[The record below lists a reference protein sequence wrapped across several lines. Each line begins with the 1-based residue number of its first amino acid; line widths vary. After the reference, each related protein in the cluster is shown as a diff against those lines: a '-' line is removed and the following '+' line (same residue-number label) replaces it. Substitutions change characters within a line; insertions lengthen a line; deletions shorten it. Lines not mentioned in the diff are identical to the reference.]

1 MARTTSR
8 STSPPNPQGP
18 RNRTPQPLPRRRR
31 SFADF
36 VKAFFAFVALAVL
49 LVGVPGALV
58 VFVGWPLPGGSPS
71 LDWLQQEIT
80 VSTFVNVLTVVV
92 WFAWAQFTACVLVEI
107 RAALSGVGIPN
118 RVPGAGGSQ
127 MLARQLVAAVLLIG
141 ATAASF
147 APGLSQ
153 FGQSLE
159 GNQKPASAASA
170 QQTPGLFRQEQQA
183 AASAADALA
192 AQADQAAAHADGGGS
207 AKDGDTKY
215 YRIQPPEGRHHDSL
229 WEVAERHLGD
239 GRRYKEIY
247 QLNKDREQPDGSKL
261 SEASLIRPG
270 WIMEMPADAHG
281 GELVEMPD
289 EAPKVS
295 EDVKEQISDY
305 SRTGDHRQGGG
316 AQEQGGG
323 GQEQGSGG
331 QEQGGSGSVD
341 HDTAHIVLPE
351 QRPGTPE
358 KPAMPQAPAT
368 PDAQAPEAQA
378 PDAQAPDSHTPG
390 TDAPAPAASAGAES
404 ESFDFGLPEAL
415 LGAPLLAAGLL
426 GALGRRRRH
435 ALWQSAMGAVGGRG
449 GMQPPTPTGAAA
461 DVQDALLVGADP
473 DGVRLLDLSLRGL
486 AASLAEE
493 NRALPTVYAAWLSNG
508 DLHLQLAQ
516 PAGRPPAPW
525 QLGQDQTFWML
536 SRADAERYEDVDTAA
551 PYPGLVSLGT
561 MDDSRLLLNLESV
574 PGIVSLSGS
583 PADRAAVFA
592 SVAAELATNGW
603 SDRMTITVVGFGQ
616 DLTPLAPNRLR
627 HLEDVEALIET
638 MEAETRQRRG
648 ALGAAGHD
656 SVLTGRTGPA
666 QHTRWAPHLVLLA
679 AEPSADDAIKLA
691 ELAADA
697 SRLGI
702 GYLVGAEAGDLP
714 GAAWEMEITRQGKLL
729 APLLGL
735 ELDAQSLPEAQQRA
749 VVQLFTEA
757 DPAGRGGTGSG
768 PAGPGGGPTGAAPP
782 FLVDVT
788 EQGRPAVY
796 ARLVGTYEII
806 GLETPDGERSALL
819 HEALALL
826 LLHREGV
833 HPRVLA
839 SALWP
844 RGVTDDVR
852 DALVERLREWLG
864 TEPDGSPRLCADR
877 TGRLTLAK
885 SVVSDLDVLRSLYH
899 EATQGRGAGNRA
911 VRGRMLTDALVLVRG
926 PLLSDRPQGR
936 YGWLTHEIIDA
947 QLPLLVADIGLA
959 LSEFHLEKGRAAKAI
974 EALNAAL
981 GSAPGD
987 ERLWNELLRAT
998 HATEDPDRLRQ
1009 VAADLVA
1016 RSGAR
1021 GLPPRTEALLD
1032 ELLPTWRSGVGAVG

>member
-1 MARTTSR
+1 MARRTTPS
-8 STSPPNPQGP
+8 STGP
-18 RNRTPQPLPRRRR
+18 RNRTPQPLPGRRR
-31 SFADF
+31 SAGDF
-36 VKAFFAFVALAVL
+36 VKAFLAFVALAALV
-49 LVGVPGALV
+49 VGVPGALAY
-58 VFVGWPLPGGSPS
+58 FVGWPLPGGAPS

-80 VSTFVNVLTVVV
+80 VGTFINVLTVVV
-92 WFAWAQFTACVLVEI
+92 WLAWAQFTACVLVEVK
-107 RAALSGVGIPN
+107 AALSGVGMPG
-118 RVPGAGGSQ
+118 RVPGAGPSQ
-127 MLARQLVAAVLLIG
+127 VLARQLVAALLLVG

-159 GNQKPASAASA
+159 GNQKPAAAAA
-170 QQTPGLFRQEQQA
+170 QQTPGVFGQDQQSA
-183 AASAADALA
+183 AASAAGALA
-192 AQADQAAAHADGGGS
+192 EQAGHAAAKAGTGQ
-207 AKDGDTKY
+207 DGDTKF

-229 WEVAERHLGD
+229 WEIAERHLGD

-247 QLNKDREQPDGSKL
+247 QLNKDREQPDGSRL

-289 EAPKVS
+289 DAPKVS
-295 EDVKEQISDY
+295 EEVREQISDY
-305 SRTGDHRQGGG
+305 AKSGDQRQGGG
-316 AQEQGGG
+316 AQEGGDRQGGG
-323 GQEQGSGG
+323 G
-331 QEQGGSGSVD
+331 SVD
-341 HDTAHIVLPE
+341 RDTTHITIPE
-351 QRPGTPE
+351 QRPDGAGRGDGKETGQGGGKETP
-358 KPAMPQAPAT
+358 
-368 PDAQAPEAQA
+368 
-378 PDAQAPDSHTPG
+378 
-390 TDAPAPAASAGAES
+390 AGAE
-404 ESFDFGLPEAL
+404 ESADASGSSDSSFGLPEAL
-415 LGAPLLAAGLL
+415 IGAPLLAAGLL

-435 ALWQSAMGAVGGRG
+435 ALWQSAMGTVGLRRG
-449 GMQPPTPTGAAA
+449 MEPPTPTGSAA
-461 DVQDALLVGADP
+461 DAQDALLVGADP
-473 DGVRLLDLSLRGL
+473 EGVRLLDRSLRGL
-486 AASLAEE
+486 AAALAEE
-493 NRALPTVYAAWLSNG
+493 SRPLPTVYAAWLSNG

-516 PAGRPPAPW
+516 PSGRPPAPW
-525 QLGQDQTFWML
+525 QLGQDETFWTL
-536 SRADAERYEDVDTAA
+536 ARTDAGRFGDVDTAA
-551 PYPGLVSLGT
+551 PYPGLVCLGT
-561 MDDSRLLLNLESV
+561 MDDSRLLLNLEAV
-574 PGIVSLSGS
+574 PGIVSLAGTA
-583 PADRAAVFA
+583 ADRAAVFA

-603 SDRMTITVVGFGQ
+603 SDRMTITLVGFGD

-679 AEPSADDAIKLA
+679 DGPSAEDAVKLA

-702 GYLVGAEAGDLP
+702 GYLVGSDSGDLP
-714 GAAWEMEITRQGKLL
+714 GAAWEMRITGEGKLV

-735 ELDAQSLPEAQQRA
+735 ELEAQRLPDALRRA
-749 VVQLFTEA
+749 VVELFVDA
-757 DPAGRGGTGSG
+757 DPR
-768 PAGPGGGPTGAAPP
+768 PGGGGDGSDGGAAVAPP
-782 FLVDVT
+782 FLVDVS

-796 ARLVGTYEII
+796 ARLVGSYEII

-852 DALVERLREWLG
+852 DALVDRLRDWLG
-864 TEPDGSPRLCADR
+864 SDPDGSPRLRSDE
-877 TGRLTLAK
+877 TGRLKLAK

-899 EATQGRGAGNRA
+899 EATQGRGSGNRA

-926 PLLSDRPQGR
+926 PLLADRPQGR

-959 LSEFHLEKGRAAKAI
+959 LSEFHLEKDRAEKAI

-998 HATEDPDRLRQ
+998 HAVGDPARLRSL
-1009 VAADLVA
+1009 AADLVA

-1032 ELLPTWRSGVGAVG
+1032 ELLPAWRAGAASAG

>member
-1 MARTTSR
+1 MARRTTSS
-8 STSPPNPQGP
+8 STGSTPGP

-31 SFADF
+31 TFGDFA
-36 VKAFFAFVALAVL
+36 KATAAFVALLVL

-58 VFVGWPLPGGSPS
+58 VSVGWPLPHGAPS

-80 VSTFVNVLTVVV
+80 VGTFINVLTVIV
-92 WFAWAQFTACVLVEI
+92 WFAWAQFTACVLVEVK
-107 RAALSGVGIPN
+107 AALSGVGLPN
-118 RVPGAGGSQ
+118 RVPGAGPSQ
-127 MLARQLVAAVLLIG
+127 LLARQLVAALLLVG

-153 FGQSLE
+153 LGQSLE
-159 GNQKPASAASA
+159 GNQRGTVAAA
-170 QQTPGLFRQEQQA
+170 QQTPGGLFAQQQEQAASSAAAALAEQA
-183 AASAADALA
+183 AEAASHADAGSGHA
-192 AQADQAAAHADGGGS
+192 AQE
-207 AKDGDTKY
+207 GDTKY
-215 YRIQPPEGRHHDSL
+215 YRIHPPEGRHHDSL
-229 WEVAERHLGD
+229 WEIAERHLGD

-247 QLNKDREQPDGSKL
+247 QLNKDRTQPDGSKL

-270 WIMEMPADAHG
+270 WILEMPGDAHG
-281 GELVEMPD
+281 GDLVELPD

-295 EDVKEQISDY
+295 EQVQQQIHDY
-305 SRTGDHRQGGG
+305 AKTGDHQQGGGQQGGG
-316 AQEQGGG
+316 AG
-323 GQEQGSGG
+323 
-331 QEQGGSGSVD
+331 D
-341 HDTAHIVLPE
+341 RDTAHIHLPH
-351 QRPGTPE
+351 QRPGGDQGVGRGGDQRHE
-358 KPAMPQAPAT
+358 QGASHAS
-368 PDAQAPEAQA
+368 
-378 PDAQAPDSHTPG
+378 DSS
-390 TDAPAPAASAGAES
+390 AAEES
-404 ESFDFGLPEAL
+404 GFSFGLPETL
-415 LGAPLLAAGLL
+415 VGAPLLAAGLL
-426 GALGRRRRH
+426 GALGRRRRQ
-435 ALWQSAMGAVGGRG
+435 ALWQSALGAVGGRR
-449 GMQPPTPTGAAA
+449 GMEPPVPTGSAA
-461 DVQDALLVGADP
+461 DAQDALLVGADP
-473 DGVRLLDLSLRGL
+473 EGVRLLDLSLRGL
-486 AASLAEE
+486 AAALAAES
-493 NRALPTVYAAWLSNG
+493 RPLPTVYAAWLSGNG

-516 PAGRPPAPW
+516 PAGKPPAPW

-536 SRADAERYEDVDTAA
+536 ARADAERYEDVDTAA

-583 PADRAAVFA
+583 ASDRAGVFA

-603 SDRMTITVVGFGQ
+603 SDRMTITLVGFGE

-627 HLEDVEALIET
+627 HLDDVEALVET

-679 AEPSADDAIKLA
+679 AEPSAEDAVKLA

-702 GYLVGAEAGDLP
+702 GYLVGTQSGDLP
-714 GAAWEMEITRQGKLL
+714 GAAWEMEITGEGKLL

-735 ELDAQSLPEAQQRA
+735 ELDAQSLPVAQQRA
-749 VVQLFTEA
+749 VVELFVEA
-757 DPAGRGGTGSG
+757 DPERESTNS
-768 PAGPGGGPTGAAPP
+768 AAPP
-782 FLVDVT
+782 FLVDIS

-796 ARLVGTYEII
+796 ARLVGPYEII
-806 GLETPDGERSALL
+806 GLDTPDGERSPLM

-833 HPRVLA
+833 HPRVLS

-852 DALVERLREWLG
+852 DALVERLRGWLG
-864 TEPDGSPRLCADR
+864 TDPDGTARLGTDA

-899 EATQGRGAGNRA
+899 EATQGKGVDSRA
-911 VRGRMLTDALVLVRG
+911 VRGRLLTDALVLVRG
-926 PLLSDRPQGR
+926 PLLADRPAGR

-959 LSEFHLEKGRAAKAI
+959 LSAFHLEKDRAEKAI

-981 GSAPGD
+981 NSAPAD

-998 HATEDPDRLRQ
+998 HTTGDGDRMKRL
-1009 VAADLVA
+1009 AADLVA

-1032 ELLPTWRSGVGAVG
+1032 ELLPTWRSGVAAVG

>member
-1 MARTTSR
+1 MARRTTSS
-8 STSPPNPQGP
+8 STGSSPGP
-18 RNRTPQPLPRRRR
+18 RNRTPQPLPGRRRT
-31 SFADF
+31 FGDF
-36 VKAFFAFVALAVL
+36 VKAFGAFVALAVL

-58 VFVGWPLPGGSPS
+58 VSVGWPLPHGAPS

-80 VSTFVNVLTVVV
+80 VGTFIRVLTVIV
-92 WFAWAQFTACVLVEI
+92 WLAWAQFTACVLVEVK
-107 RAALSGVGIPN
+107 AALSGVGLPN
-118 RVPGAGGSQ
+118 RVPGAGASQ
-127 MLARQLVAAVLLIG
+127 LLARQLVAALLLVG

-147 APGLSQ
+147 TPGLSQ
-153 FGQSLE
+153 LGQGLE
-159 GNQKPASAASA
+159 GNQRGTVAAA
-170 QQTPGLFRQEQQA
+170 QQTPGGLFGQQQEQAASSAAAAIAEQA
-183 AASAADALA
+183 ANAAS
-192 AQADQAAAHADGGGS
+192 HAEAGGGHA
-207 AKDGDTKY
+207 AKGGDTKY

-229 WEVAERHLGD
+229 WEIAERHLDD

-247 QLNKDREQPDGSKL
+247 QLNKDRTQPDGSKL

-270 WIMEMPADAHG
+270 WILEMPADAHG
-281 GELVEMPD
+281 GDLVEMPD
-289 EAPKVS
+289 ESPKVS
-295 EDVKEQISDY
+295 EEVQRQIHDY
-305 SRTGDHRQGGG
+305 SRTGDHQQAQGDQQAG
-316 AQEQGGG
+316 QG
-323 GQEQGSGG
+323 
-331 QEQGGSGSVD
+331 D
-341 HDTAHIVLPE
+341 RDTAHIHVPQ
-351 QRPGTPE
+351 QRPSGDQQHDQGGQ
-358 KPAMPQAPAT
+358 QAQG
-368 PDAQAPEAQA
+368 DRQ
-378 PDAQAPDSHTPG
+378 
-390 TDAPAPAASAGAES
+390 AASDES
-404 ESFDFGLPEAL
+404 ASEETGFSFGLPEAL
-415 LGAPLLAAGLL
+415 VGAPLLAAGLL
-426 GALGRRRRH
+426 GALGRRRRQ
-435 ALWQSAMGAVGGRG
+435 ALWQSALGAVGGRR
-449 GMQPPTPTGAAA
+449 GMEPPVPTGAAA
-461 DVQDALLVGADP
+461 NAQDALLVGADP
-473 DGVRLLDLSLRGL
+473 EGVRLLDLSLRGL
-486 AASLAEE
+486 AAALAAES
-493 NRALPTVYAAWLSNG
+493 RPLPTVYAAWLSGNV

-516 PAGRPPAPW
+516 PAGKPPAPW

-536 SRADAERYEDVDTAA
+536 ARTDAERYEDVDTAA

-583 PADRAAVFA
+583 ERDRAGVFA

-603 SDRMTITVVGFGQ
+603 SDRMTITLVGFGQ

-627 HLEDVEALIET
+627 HLDDVEALVET

-679 AEPSADDAIKLA
+679 AEPSAEDAVKLA

-702 GYLVGAEAGDLP
+702 GYLVGTESGDLP
-714 GAAWEMEITRQGKLL
+714 GAAWEMEVTSDGKLL

-735 ELDAQSLPEAQQRA
+735 ELDAQLLPVDQQRA
-749 VVQLFTEA
+749 VVELFVEA
-757 DPAGRGGTGSG
+757 DPERGSD
-768 PAGPGGGPTGAAPP
+768 GPTNTPP
-782 FLVDVT
+782 FLVDIS

-796 ARLVGTYEII
+796 ARLVGSYEII
-806 GLETPDGERSALL
+806 GLETPDGERSPLL

-833 HPRVLA
+833 HPRVLS

-844 RGVTDDVR
+844 RGVTEDVR
-852 DALVERLREWLG
+852 DALVERLRGWLG
-864 TEPDGSPRLCADR
+864 NDPDGTPRLGTDA

-899 EATQGRGAGNRA
+899 EATQGKGVNSRA
-911 VRGRMLTDALVLVRG
+911 VRGRLLTDALVLVRG
-926 PLLSDRPQGR
+926 PLLADRPQGR

-959 LSEFHLEKGRAAKAI
+959 LSAFHLEKDRAEKAI
-974 EALNAAL
+974 EALTASLN
-981 GSAPGD
+981 SAPAD

-998 HATEDPDRLRQ
+998 HATGDSDRLKRL
-1009 VAADLVA
+1009 AADLVS

-1032 ELLPTWRSGVGAVG
+1032 ELLPTWRSGVAAVG

>member
-1 MARTTSR
+1 MARRTTSS
-8 STSPPNPQGP
+8 STGSPPGP

-31 SFADF
+31 TFADF
-36 VKAFFAFVALAVL
+36 LKAFGAFLALVVL
-49 LVGVPGALV
+49 LVGVPGALATQI
-58 VFVGWPLPGGSPS
+58 GWPLPSGAPT

-80 VSTFVNVLTVVV
+80 VDTFINVLTVLV
-92 WFAWAQFTACVLVEI
+92 WLAWAQFTACVLVEI
-107 RAALSGVGIPN
+107 KAALSGVGMPN
-118 RVPGAGGSQ
+118 RVPGAGPSQ
-127 MLARQLVAAVLLIG
+127 LLARQLVAALLLVG

-147 APGLSQ
+147 TPGLSQ
-153 FGQSLE
+153 LGHSME
-159 GNQKPASAASA
+159 GNQRGTVAAA
-170 QQTPGLFRQEQQA
+170 QQTPGGLFGQQQEQAASNAAAAIAEQA
-183 AASAADALA
+183 ANAAS
-192 AQADQAAAHADGGGS
+192 HAETGGGS
-207 AKDGDTKY
+207 ATAEEGATKY

-247 QLNKDREQPDGSKL
+247 QLNKDRTQPDGSKL

-270 WIMEMPADAHG
+270 WILEMPADARG
-281 GELVEMPD
+281 GDLVEMPD
-289 EAPKVS
+289 EAPKAS
-295 EDVKEQISDY
+295 EQVQRQIHEY
-305 SRTGDHRQGGG
+305 AKTGDQ
-316 AQEQGGG
+316 Q
-323 GQEQGSGG
+323 QGSGG
-331 QEQGGSGSVD
+331 QQGSGAQQGAGAGD
-341 HDTAHIVLPE
+341 RDTAHISVPQ
-351 QRPGTPE
+351 QRPDSDRSS
-358 KPAMPQAPAT
+358 ASDQQQ
-368 PDAQAPEAQA
+368 AQAPHASEASS
-378 PDAQAPDSHTPG
+378 D
-390 TDAPAPAASAGAES
+390 ES
-404 ESFDFGLPEAL
+404 GFSFGLPEAL
-415 LGAPLLAAGLL
+415 VGAPLLAAGLL
-426 GALGRRRRH
+426 GALGRRRRQ
-435 ALWQSAMGAVGGRG
+435 ALWQSALGAVGGRR
-449 GMQPPTPTGAAA
+449 GMEPPIPTGTAA
-461 DVQDALLVGADP
+461 DAQDALLVGANP
-473 DGVRLLDLSLRGL
+473 EGVRLLDLSLRGL
-486 AASLAEE
+486 AAALAAES
-493 NRALPTVYAAWLSNG
+493 RPLPTVYAAWLSGNG

-516 PAGRPPAPW
+516 PAGKPPAPW

-536 SRADAERYEDVDTAA
+536 ARTDAESYEDVDTAA

-583 PADRAAVFA
+583 ERDRAGVFA

-603 SDRMTITVVGFGQ
+603 SDRMTITLVGFGQ

-627 HLEDVEALIET
+627 HLDDIEALVET

-679 AEPSADDAIKLA
+679 AEPQGEDAVKLA

-702 GYLVGAEAGDLP
+702 GYLVGTESGDLP
-714 GAAWEMEITRQGKLL
+714 GAAWEMEITGEGKLL

-735 ELDAQSLPEAQQRA
+735 ELDAQSLPLALQQA
-749 VVQLFTEA
+749 VVELFVEA
-757 DPAGRGGTGSG
+757 DPERASTNT
-768 PAGPGGGPTGAAPP
+768 ATPP
-782 FLVDVT
+782 FLVDIS

-796 ARLVGTYEII
+796 ARLVGPYEII
-806 GLETPDGERSALL
+806 GLETPDGERSPLM

-833 HPRVLA
+833 HPRVLS

-852 DALVERLREWLG
+852 DALVERLRSWLG
-864 TEPDGSPRLCADR
+864 GDPDGTPRLGTDAS
-877 TGRLTLAK
+877 GRLTLAK

-899 EATQGRGAGNRA
+899 EATQGQGVNSRA
-911 VRGRMLTDALVLVRG
+911 VRGRLLTDALVLVRG
-926 PLLSDRPQGR
+926 PLLADRPQGR

-959 LSEFHLEKGRAAKAI
+959 LSAFHLEKGRAEKAI
-974 EALNAAL
+974 EALNASL
-981 GSAPGD
+981 NSAPAD

-998 HATEDPDRLRQ
+998 HATGDTDRLQRL
-1009 VAADLVA
+1009 AADLVS

-1021 GLPPRTEALLD
+1021 GVPPRTEALLD
-1032 ELLPTWRSGVGAVG
+1032 ELLPTWRSGVAAVG